1 MNTAF
6 YIAAVISV
14 LATFLAITRADAV
27 HALLYFIVSLLAM
40 GVICFLL
47 GAPFVAAVV
56 VIINAGAIMV
66 LFLFVIMMLNLGPH
80 STQGRSDWLHPRM
93 WAGPA
98 ALGVALMLEL
108 VYCLA
113 ASATGGPGARIV
125 EPKEVGLS
133 LLGPY
138 ALGVELAS
146 MLLLAGVLGA
156 YHLGRGISAS
166 RGDGE

>member
-14 LATFLAITRADAV
+14 LATFLAITRANAV

-66 LFLFVIMMLNLGPH
+66 LFLLVIMMLNLGP
-80 STQGRSDWLHPRM
+80 RSAHGPTDWLHPRS

-98 ALGVALMLEL
+98 ALVLALLLEL
-108 VYCLA
+108 VYCLT
-113 ASATGGPGARIV
+113 ASTPGGPGAGII
-125 EPKEVGLS
+125 EPKQVGLS
-133 LLGPY
+133 LFGPY

-156 YHLGRGISAS
+156 YHLGRGISVS
-166 RGDGE
+166 RGDRA